1 MVSYFVYAQIIKEE
15 NMYSSITS
23 GGVRGIISYL
33 MQIEVDVSSGL
44 PGFNMVGFM
53 SGDVRE
59 AGDRVKVALR
69 NAGIKVPASKITVNL
84 SPADIKKEGVVVDL
98 PLAVGILEAVGE
110 IDAGCTDETVVLG
123 EVGLDGDIKE
133 VKGVLPIVKKAKE
146 AGYKTVIL
154 PSKNAREGAVVSGMK
169 VVGVSSL
176 QEVIMYLSSPK
187 KERDALIEPT
197 KVDIDKIFSEDEEV
211 NDTLDFADINGQ
223 SAVKRAAMV
232 AAAGFHH
239 ILIVGPPGSGKS
251 MVAKRIPTILPRLS
265 LEESIE
271 VSTIYSV
278 AGMMGENKALIT
290 KRPFVS
296 PHHLITETSLVG
308 GGIIPRPGAIS
319 LAHRGVLFLDEMPE
333 FPRAKLDMLR
343 QPIEDR
349 KVHIVRSRGTFMY
362 PADFQLIGALNPCP
376 CGYYP
381 DRNKCKCTPNEIR
394 RYLGRISGPILDRID
409 ICIEAPKVDIHELSG
424 KSEGCNE
431 SSETMR
437 KRVLSARKIQEERF
451 KGTGL
456 KFNSEMTPLDI
467 KKYCKLGFN
476 EKAFLEKTFCLMDLS
491 ARAYHKVLRLARTIA
506 DLDGEEM
513 IKEIHLM
520 EAVSYRMT
528 DGKYWR
534 QEEG

>member
-1 MVSYFVYAQIIKEE
+1 
-15 NMYSSITS
+15 MYSSITS

-59 AGDRVKVALR
+59 AGDRVRVALR
-69 NAGIKVPASKITVNL
+69 NVGIKIPASKITVNL

-98 PLAVGILEAVGE
+98 PLAVGILEAIGE
-110 IDAGCTDETVVLG
+110 IGAGCTDDTVVLG
-123 EVGLDGDIKE
+123 EVGLDGEIKE

-154 PSKNAREGAVVSGMK
+154 PVQNAREGAVVSGMRI
-169 VVGVSSL
+169 VGVSSL
-176 QEVIMYLSSPK
+176 QEVIMYLTAPK
-187 KERDALIEPT
+187 SERDGLIEPT
-197 KVDIDKIFSEDEEV
+197 RVNLEKILSEGEES
-211 NDTLDFADINGQ
+211 NENLDFADINGQ

-239 ILIVGPPGSGKS
+239 LLIVGPPGSGKS

-290 KRPFVS
+290 RRPFVS
-296 PHHLITETSLVG
+296 PHHLITEASLVG
-308 GGIIPRPGAIS
+308 GGTIPRPGAIS
-319 LAHRGVLFLDEMPE
+319 LAHRGILFLDEMPE
-333 FPRAKLDMLR
+333 FPRTKLDMLR

-349 KVHIVRSRGTFMY
+349 KVHIVRNRGTFMY
-362 PADFQLIGALNPCP
+362 PADFQLVGALNPCP

-381 DRNKCKCTPNEIR
+381 DRNKCKCTSNEIR

-409 ICIEAPKVDIHELSG
+409 ICIEAPKVDIRELSG
-424 KSEGCNE
+424 KSDTCNE

-437 KRVLSARKIQEERF
+437 ERVLLARKMQEERF
-451 KGTGL
+451 TGTDL
-456 KFNSEMTPLDI
+456 KFNSEMTPSDI
-467 KKYCKLGFN
+467 RKYCKLGMR
-476 EKAFLEKTFCLMDLS
+476 ERAFLEKTFCSMDLS

-506 DLDGEEM
+506 DLDGDEM